1 MKVTLCRG
9 FTILFTMLAI
19 AMVTADTSLGG
30 GEPVSDHEDDFV
42 PSKIVTTESAS
53 AAPIAATTQEKLV
66 RKRRAHNNPQ
76 LQYKLGG
83 QVFGRPVEDD
93 ATIDF
98 LSSFSYSY
106 SFSYPGEVSL
116 SYPSFEYP
124 SISPTTKKLNPVPPP
139 TVEPSK
145 TVTAKLPTAAPSISP
160 TKKLIPVPPT
170 VEPSKTVT
178 TTESP
183 TVTPIPA
190 TPQPTTSST
199 TAETTGSPTASATP
213 FDNLSND
220 NTSPPTDPPNS
231 SNLVSNSNADSKGDG
246 DGDGDAQTLSSG
258 AAAYII
264 PLVGIVGGVFIIG
277 AAVRQ
282 YVINL
287 DADSFSEQ
295 LFVERVRRLFFASY
309 SY

>member
-1 MKVTLCRG
+1 MKQ
-9 FTILFTMLAI
+9 
-19 AMVTADTSLGG
+19 S
-30 GEPVSDHEDDFV
+30 S
-42 PSKIVTTESAS
+42 
-53 AAPIAATTQEKLV
+53 IAAIFLSSSLLANVSVIATGEEKLV
-66 RKRRAHNNPQ
+66 RKRRAQNNPQ

-124 SISPTTKKLNPVPPP
+124 SISPTTKKLNPVPLP

-220 NTSPPTDPPNS
+220 NTAPPTDPPNS
-231 SNLVSNSNADSKGDG
+231 SNLVSNSNADADG
-246 DGDGDAQTLSSG
+246 DGDGDAQKLSSG

-277 AAVRQ
+277 AAVRAIDRRNGPLQ
-282 YVINL
+282 YVNL
-287 DADSFSEQ
+287 DADSQSSFS
-295 LFVERVRRLFFASY
+295 LNA
-309 SY
+309 